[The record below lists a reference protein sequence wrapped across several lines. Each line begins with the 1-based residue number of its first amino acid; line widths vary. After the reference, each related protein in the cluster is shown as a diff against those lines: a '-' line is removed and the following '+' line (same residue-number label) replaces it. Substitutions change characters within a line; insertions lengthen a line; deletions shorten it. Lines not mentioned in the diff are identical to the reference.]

1 MRTREKGSD
10 ASERQTEYAGEQSER
25 APQNERSEDNPDT
38 IIPPL
43 SCRGDFFYSKSM
55 IRSCIMVCDFRLLR
69 LFLDSWLVCHCSL
82 TYYMLYHKKFL
93 EE

>member
-38 IIPPL
+38 SLTPL
-43 SCRGDFFYSKSM
+43 SSRGGGCLNK
-55 IRSCIMVCDFRLLR
+55 
-69 LFLDSWLVCHCSL
+69 
-82 TYYMLYHKKFL
+82 
-93 EE
+93 

>member
-38 IIPPL
+38 IISPL
-43 SCRGDFFYSKSM
+43 SSRGEFFNA
-55 IRSCIMVCDFRLLR
+55 
-69 LFLDSWLVCHCSL
+69 
-82 TYYMLYHKKFL
+82 
-93 EE
+93 

>member
-43 SCRGDFFYSKSM
+43 SCRGDFFYWMNKLDENP
-55 IRSCIMVCDFRLLR
+55 RKGFGCKREADGVCR
-69 LFLDSWLVCHCSL
+69 
-82 TYYMLYHKKFL
+82 
-93 EE
+93 